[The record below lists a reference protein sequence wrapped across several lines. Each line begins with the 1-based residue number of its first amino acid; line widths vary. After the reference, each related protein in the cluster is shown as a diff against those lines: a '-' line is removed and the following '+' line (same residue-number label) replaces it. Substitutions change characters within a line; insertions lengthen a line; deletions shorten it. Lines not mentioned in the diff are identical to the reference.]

1 MVRAAPTLPN
11 LAPGAECADAEVGG
25 RQLIYIFQG
34 ARERLPLCLSPVV
47 AKYEPSH
54 RLQQCLLVASQVQSE
69 EEGALTDLASAPLRG
84 LWPGVAMGLC
94 PEEQYWDTLL
104 SSCVSCKP
112 ACGHRT
118 QRTCA
123 AFCKSLSCRKEQG
136 KYYDHLLRDCISC
149 ISICGQ
155 HPKQCAHFCENKLR
169 SRGNLP
175 PEVWRQQAG
184 EADTR
189 SDDVGQY
196 QGSEH
201 RGSETG
207 PAPLGPKLSSDQLA
221 LVYCTLGLCL
231 CAIICCFLVAVACF
245 LKRRGDAVSS
255 QPPTGLCRARDKSFH
270 GGLAPKGRFPEM
282 RLGGGEEVTLQGLRS
297 GVGVQEELAGFGAG
311 SRDQGETTG
320 VRAGRPEGGVQRL
333 PCPTAADALPV
344 PTDPATEN
352 GGPAGASPEPVETC
366 SFCFPERRAPT
377 QESAGA
383 PGTPGPAARQGTWG
397 RCAGTGSGL
406 GVVCAP
412 AQDGGPGA

>member
-1 MVRAAPTLPN
+1 
-11 LAPGAECADAEVGG
+11 
-25 RQLIYIFQG
+25 
-34 ARERLPLCLSPVV
+34 
-47 AKYEPSH
+47 
-54 RLQQCLLVASQVQSE
+54 
-69 EEGALTDLASAPLRG
+69 
-84 LWPGVAMGLC
+84 MGLC
-94 PEEQYWDTLL
+94 PEEQYWDDLL

-112 ACGHRT
+112 ACGHRS

-175 PEVWRQQAG
+175 REVWRQQAG
-184 EADTR
+184 EADTG
-189 SDDVGQY
+189 SDNLGWY
-196 QGSEH
+196 QGSEG

-245 LKRRGDAVSS
+245 LKRRGDALSS
-255 QPPTGLCRARDKSFH
+255 LPPTGRCRARDKSLH
-270 GGLAPKGRFPEM
+270 
-282 RLGGGEEVTLQGLRS
+282 
-297 GVGVQEELAGFGAG
+297 
-311 SRDQGETTG
+311 
-320 VRAGRPEGGVQRL
+320 
-333 PCPTAADALPV
+333 
-344 PTDPATEN
+344 DPAAEA
-352 GGPAGASPEPVETC
+352 GGAAGAAPEPVETC

-377 QESAGA
+377 QESAG
-383 PGTPGPAARQGTWG
+383 GPGPGPGQGARG
-397 RCAGTGSGL
+397 RCAGSGGGL

-412 AQDGGPGA
+412 AQDGGPAA